1 LTAGTPDGLQKFADD
16 KHPYRG
22 VVKHSG
28 FSTLTIVVLVVV
40 LVAVAVVV
48 VLVVVVFAVE
58 AIDVTRYHRIT
69 PAPKC
74 CGCHCRGCHPTF
86 LPSPFFLASKNLLY
100 QILLFTDKA
109 SCFPS

>member
-1 LTAGTPDGLQKFADD
+1 MGTPPSLLGHRMDCRNSLTE
-16 KHPYRG
+16 HPYRG

-58 AIDVTRYHRIT
+58 AIDVTRYHPRPQMLWLSLQICI
-69 PAPKC
+69 KYYC
-74 CGCHCRGCHPTF
+74 SLIKHLVS
-86 LPSPFFLASKNLLY
+86 LPDLLASLLPWF
-100 QILLFTDKA
+100 L
-109 SCFPS
+109 